1 MSYHV
6 LVYELLQIHATRSCE
21 KELEILLNVTLAA
34 ALPNVVDASSTGMLA
49 VEWT

>member
-1 MSYHV
+1 M
-6 LVYELLQIHATRSCE
+6 ENAEDIE
-21 KELEILLNVTLAA
+21 LNVTLAA